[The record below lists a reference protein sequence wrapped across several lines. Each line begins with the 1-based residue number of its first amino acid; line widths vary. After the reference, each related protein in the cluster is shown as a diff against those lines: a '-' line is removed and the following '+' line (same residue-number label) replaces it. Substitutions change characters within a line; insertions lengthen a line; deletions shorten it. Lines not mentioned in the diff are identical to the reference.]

1 MGSGP
6 NTIERMRAY
15 QRATGLKSVGTHRPV
30 ADRLLKD
37 VSHRCVQCGGHGY
50 FEVRNAWIWCEV
62 CGGLGRVMTP
72 KAQLLLRGRVEE
84 KFPEAGVAPPAVLEL
99 A

>member
-6 NTIERMRAY
+6 STLERMRAY
-15 QRATGLKSVGTHRPV
+15 QRTTGLKPIGLHREM
-30 ADRLLKD
+30 ADMLLND
-37 VSHRCVQCGGHGY
+37 VSHRCTQCRGRGY
-50 FEVRNAWIWCEV
+50 FEVRNAWLWCEA

-84 KFPEAGVAPPAVLEL
+84 KFPGAGAAQAPVLVL

>member
-6 NTIERMRAY
+6 NTLERMRAY
-15 QRATGLKSVGTHRPV
+15 QHTTGLKPIGLHREV
-30 ADRLLKD
+30 ADMLLKD
-37 VSHRCVQCGGHGY
+37 VSHRCTRCRGRGY
-50 FEVRNAWIWCEV
+50 FEVRNAWLWCEA

-84 KFPEAGVAPPAVLEL
+84 IFPDAGAAPPAALVL

>member
-1 MGSGP
+1 
-6 NTIERMRAY
+6 MRAY
-15 QRATGLKSVGTHRPV
+15 QRATGLKPVGRHREV

-37 VSHRCVQCGGHGY
+37 VSHRCVQCHGEGY
-50 FEVRNAWIWCEV
+50 FAVRSAWLWCEA

-72 KAQLLLRGRVEE
+72 RAQLQFRGRVEE
-84 KFPEAGVAPPAVLEL
+84 QFPEAGSSPAPELVL